1 MYDVTEVQSLLP
13 PDWASIP
20 GRDHE
25 IFTCPKNTDQLW
37 HLFSFLC
44 RGS

>member
-13 PDWASIP
+13 SDWASIP

-25 IFTCPKNTDQLW
+25 IFACP
-37 HLFSFLC
+37 
-44 RGS
+44 